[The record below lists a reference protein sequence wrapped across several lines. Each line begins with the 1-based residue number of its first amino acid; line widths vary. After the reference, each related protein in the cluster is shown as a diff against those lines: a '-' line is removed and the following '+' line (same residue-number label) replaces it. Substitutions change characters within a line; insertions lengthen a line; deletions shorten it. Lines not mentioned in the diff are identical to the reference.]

1 MGTNDENT
9 LSEVGTL
16 KFLAPFTEFT
26 IKFNAKKHNEI
37 AESPFM
43 TYTRVNRGG
52 GGHNYFE
59 YSLRKWPKS
68 HTKNVFLRNGKIV
81 YYQDVPQ

>member
-52 GGHNYFE
+52 GA
-59 YSLRKWPKS
+59 
-68 HTKNVFLRNGKIV
+68 
-81 YYQDVPQ
+81 